1 MKIEKMEIKK
11 KNLKTLRE
19 EVNMMI
25 TIFRAKIQEHSQRFK
40 KRSRR

>member
-1 MKIEKMEIKK
+1 MKTMSYKKVMKIEKMEIKK

-25 TIFRAKIQEHSQRFK
+25 TIFRAKIQEHS
-40 KRSRR
+40 